1 MLIALL
7 TDIAAVASIAEESL
21 GLVYLLT
28 AGLLYGWMRRRRP
41 MPGSTAWQTVTLLLV
56 VPAVPAYGFDLLAA
70 NTSDVL
76 LLPWAAPISISIT
89 LAVALAIG
97 ALSVRAWHA
106 HIQPSYTPEP

>member
-1 MLIALL
+1 
-7 TDIAAVASIAEESL
+7 
-21 GLVYLLT
+21 
-28 AGLLYGWMRRRRP
+28 

-106 HIQPSYTPEP
+106 HIPPSHTPEP